1 MTHFIVLAI
10 SFIGGYMIG
19 SAGARYQRK
28 EDIQALIDLEA
39 VQRRADGIHRKG
51 DELTEIEPHMEG
63 VYQAREVKR

>member
-1 MTHFIVLAI
+1 MTLYSEFLVYAI
-10 SFIGGYMIG
+10 
-19 SAGARYQRK
+19 RQK
-28 EDIQALIDLEA
+28 QDQQHLIDLEA